1 MGVISTIDYVIIAI
15 YLAGMVG
22 VGLWFAKKHT
32 DFDDF
37 FLAGRS
43 LTTPLLI
50 TTLISTYYGIDVLF
64 GDSQLGFTDGVVAWF
79 GYARPTYAF
88 FLIAAFL
95 LAQRLREEDF
105 KSLPDILDKYY
116 GKNTRYVG
124 AVTSFI
130 YSLPALSLYGFGMLG
145 DVILGWEPVAGMLV
159 LGGIA
164 LVYTLTGGFWA
175 VVLTDSIQFVL
186 MCVVLAMAFPFAMNL
201 IGGFD
206 IMIEKLEPSYFDSM
220 GDLSIWLIIIY
231 ASTGLSIL
239 VEPAFYQRVFAA
251 KSYKNIRN
259 ALIIGIFIWGSY
271 DWIITILAMA
281 AKTGTLIGKTIID
294 PGTGELIQKTIIDP
308 GVAPDAALLT
318 VMVAALPAGALGLF
332 MAGVLSTEMS
342 TLDSY
347 CLVAGGNVAYDIYKP
362 AIKPDATDQELIKT
376 TRYGILL
383 SWVLG
388 FAMAV
393 SFEQMLGLWV
403 FMASILISSVLVPIL
418 LGLYVPKFRKP
429 LAGFLSAGLGLSS
442 TVILNVYIM
451 MNGTFDLEEET
462 YIVQWLGIDFLQE
475 FVMYITVPISLI
487 GFFIGL
493 ALDKGGRS

>member
-1 MGVISTIDYVIIAI
+1 MYPIATIDYIIIAI
-15 YLAGMVG
+15 YLMGMIGVG
-22 VGLWFAKKHT
+22 VWFAKKHT

-88 FLIAAFL
+88 FLIAAFF
-95 LAQRLREEDF
+95 LAQRLKEEDF

-124 AVTSFI
+124 AITSFI

-145 DVILGWEPVAGMLV
+145 DVILGWEPIMGMLV

-175 VVLTDSIQFVL
+175 VVLTDSIQFL
-186 MCVVLAMAFPFAMNL
+186 FMCVVLALAVPFAMNF

-206 IMIEKLEPSYFDSM
+206 KMIDILEPSYFDTM

-231 ASTGLSIL
+231 ASTGLAIL
-239 VEPAFYQRVFAA
+239 VEPTFYQRIFAA
-251 KSYKNIRN
+251 KSYKNVRN

-271 DWIITILAMA
+271 DWIITIIAMA
-281 AKTGTLIGKTIID
+281 AKTGVLQGILPTD
-294 PGTGELIQKTIIDP
+294 
-308 GVAPDAALLT
+308 VAPDAALLT

-347 CLVAGGNVAYDIYKP
+347 CLVAGGNVAYDIYRP
-362 AIKPDATDQELIKT
+362 AIKPDATDEELIKK

-383 SWVLG
+383 SWILG
-388 FAMAV
+388 LAMAV
-393 SFEQMLGLWV
+393 SFDQMLGLWV
-403 FMASILISSVLVPIL
+403 FMASILISSVMVPIL
-418 LGLYVPKFRKP
+418 LGLFIPRFRKA
-429 LAGFLSAGLGLSS
+429 LAGFLSAGLGLAS
-442 TVILNVYIM
+442 TVILNIYIM
-451 MNGTFDLEEET
+451 MTGTFDVLEET
-462 YIVQWLGIDFLQE
+462 YIIQWFGIDFLQE
-475 FVMYITVPISLI
+475 FIMYITVPISLL

-493 ALDKGGRS
+493 ILDKGDRS

>member
-1 MGVISTIDYVIIAI
+1 MHEIATIDYIII
-15 YLAGMVG
+15 SLYLLGMVG
-22 VGLWFAKKHT
+22 VGLWFAKKHS
-32 DFDDF
+32 DFEDF

-64 GDSQLGFTDGVVAWF
+64 GDSQLGFTNGVVAWF
-79 GYARPTYAF
+79 AYARPTYAF

-95 LAQRLREEDF
+95 LAHRLREEDF

-116 GKNTRYVG
+116 GKKTRYVG

-145 DVILGWEPVAGMLV
+145 EVILDWEPIMGMLV

-164 LVYTLTGGFWA
+164 LIYTITGGFWA
-175 VVLTDSIQFVL
+175 VALTDSIQFVL

-206 IMIEKLEPSYFDSM
+206 SMIEVLEPSYFDTL
-220 GDLSIWLIIIY
+220 GDMSIWLIIIY

-239 VEPAFYQRVFAA
+239 VEPTFYQRIFAA
-251 KSYKNIRN
+251 KSYKNVRN
-259 ALIIGIFIWGSY
+259 ALVIGIFIWGSY

-281 AKTGTLIGKTIID
+281 AKVAVIQGTL
-294 PGTGELIQKTIIDP
+294 PGD
-308 GVAPDAALLT
+308 VAPDAALLT
-318 VMVAALPAGALGLF
+318 IMVAALPAGALGLF
-332 MAGVLSTEMS
+332 LAGVLSTEMS

-362 AIKPDATDQELIKT
+362 AFKPSATDQELIKT
-376 TRYGILL
+376 TRRGILL

-388 FAMAV
+388 FAMAI
-393 SFEQMLGLWV
+393 SFDQMLGLWV
-403 FMASILISSVLVPIL
+403 FLASILISSVLAPIL
-418 LGLYVPKFRKP
+418 LGMYVPKFRKP
-429 LAGFLSAGLGLSS
+429 LAGFLSAGLGLVS
-442 TVILNVYIM
+442 TVILNIYIM
-451 MNGTFDLEEET
+451 TNGVFDLDEET
-462 YIVQWLGIDFLQE
+462 YIIHWFGIDFPQE

-487 GFFIGL
+487 GFFVGVIF
-493 ALDKGGRS
+493 DKGDRS

>member
-1 MGVISTIDYVIIAI
+1 MYSIATIDYIIIAI
-15 YLAGMVG
+15 YLMGMIGVG
-22 VGLWFAKKHT
+22 VWFAKKHT

-37 FLAGRS
+37 FLAGRT

-88 FLIAAFL
+88 FLIAAFF
-95 LAQRLREEDF
+95 LAQRLKEEDF

-116 GKNTRYVG
+116 GKKTRYVG
-124 AVTSFI
+124 AITSFI

-145 DVILGWEPVAGMLV
+145 DVILGWEPIMGMLV

-175 VVLTDSIQFVL
+175 VVLTDSIQFL
-186 MCVVLAMAFPFAMNL
+186 FMCVVLALAVPFAMNF

-206 IMIEKLEPSYFDSM
+206 KMIDILEPSYFDTM

-231 ASTGLSIL
+231 ASTGLAIL
-239 VEPAFYQRVFAA
+239 VEPTFYQRIFAA
-251 KSYKNIRN
+251 KSYKNVRN

-271 DWIITILAMA
+271 DWIITIIAMA
-281 AKTGTLIGKTIID
+281 AKTGVLQGILPTD
-294 PGTGELIQKTIIDP
+294 
-308 GVAPDAALLT
+308 VAPDAALLT

-347 CLVAGGNVAYDIYKP
+347 CLVAGGNVAYDIYRP
-362 AIKPDATDQELIKT
+362 AIKPDATDEELIKK

-383 SWVLG
+383 SWILG
-388 FAMAV
+388 LAMAV
-393 SFEQMLGLWV
+393 SFDQMLGLWV
-403 FMASILISSVLVPIL
+403 FMASILISSVMVPIL
-418 LGLYVPKFRKP
+418 LGLFIPRFRKA
-429 LAGFLSAGLGLSS
+429 LAGFLSAGLGLAS
-442 TVILNVYIM
+442 TVILNIYIM
-451 MNGTFDLEEET
+451 MTGTFDVLEET
-462 YIVQWLGIDFLQE
+462 YIIQWFGIDFLQE
-475 FVMYITVPISLI
+475 FIMYITVPISLL

-493 ALDKGGRS
+493 ILDKGDRS

>member
-1 MGVISTIDYVIIAI
+1 MHVIDYIIISI

-50 TTLISTYYGIDVLF
+50 TTLISTYYGVDVLF

-116 GKNTRYVG
+116 GRNTRYVS

-145 DVILGWEPVAGMLV
+145 DVILGWEPIIGMLV
-159 LGGIA
+159 LGGIG

-175 VVLTDSIQFVL
+175 VVLTDSIQFVM
-186 MCVVLAMAFPFAMNL
+186 MCVVLALAFPFAMNL

-206 IMIEKLEPSYFDSM
+206 SMVEKLPASYFDTM

-231 ASTGLSIL
+231 ASTGLAIL
-239 VEPAFYQRVFAA
+239 VEPTFYQRIFAA
-251 KSYKNIRN
+251 KSYKNVRN
-259 ALIIGIFIWGSY
+259 ALVIGIFIWGSY

-281 AKTGTLIGKTIID
+281 AKTGTLMKIMGD
-294 PGTGELIQKTIIDP
+294 PIIDP

-318 VMVAALPAGALGLF
+318 IMVAALPVGALGLF

-362 AIKPDATDQELIKT
+362 AFKPDATDDELIRT

-383 SWVLG
+383 SWLLG

-403 FMASILISSVLVPIL
+403 FMASILISSTMTPIL
-418 LGLYVPKFRKP
+418 LGIYVPSFRKP
-429 LAGFLSAGLGLSS
+429 LAGFLSAGLGLLS
-442 TVILNVYIM
+442 TIILNIYIM
-451 MNGTFDLEEET
+451 MTGTFDTVEET
-462 YIVQWLGIDFLQE
+462 YIVQWFGIDFLQE
-475 FVMYITVPISLI
+475 FVMYITVPISFM

-493 ALDKGGRS
+493 VMDRGDRS

>member
-1 MGVISTIDYVIIAI
+1 MHVIDYIIISI

-50 TTLISTYYGIDVLF
+50 TTLIATYYGIDVLF

-79 GYARPTYAF
+79 AYARPTYAF

-95 LAQRLREEDF
+95 LAQRLRKEDF

-116 GKNTRYVG
+116 GRNTRYVS

-145 DVILGWEPVAGMLV
+145 DVILGWEPIIGMLV
-159 LGGIA
+159 LGGIG

-175 VVLTDSIQFVL
+175 VVLTDSIQFVM
-186 MCVVLAMAFPFAMNL
+186 MCVVLALAFPFAMNL

-206 IMIEKLEPSYFDSM
+206 SMVEKLPSSYFDTM

-231 ASTGLSIL
+231 ASTGLAIL
-239 VEPAFYQRVFAA
+239 VEPTFYQRIFAA
-251 KSYKNIRN
+251 KSYKNVRN
-259 ALIIGIFIWGSY
+259 ALVIGIFIWGSY

-281 AKTGTLIGKTIID
+281 AKTGTLMKIMGD
-294 PGTGELIQKTIIDP
+294 PIIDP
-308 GVAPDAALLT
+308 GVAPDAALLSI
-318 VMVAALPAGALGLF
+318 MVAALPVGALGLF

-362 AIKPDATDQELIKT
+362 AFKPDATDDELIRT
-376 TRYGILL
+376 TRYGIFL
-383 SWVLG
+383 SWLLG

-403 FMASILISSVLVPIL
+403 FMASILISSTMTPIL
-418 LGLYVPKFRKP
+418 LGIYVPSFRKP
-429 LAGFLSAGLGLSS
+429 LAGFLSAGLGLLS
-442 TVILNVYIM
+442 TIILNIYIM
-451 MNGTFDLEEET
+451 MTGTFDTVEET
-462 YIVQWLGIDFLQE
+462 YIVQWFGIDFLQE
-475 FVMYITVPISLI
+475 FVMYITVPISFM

-493 ALDKGGRS
+493 VMDRGDRS

>member
-1 MGVISTIDYVIIAI
+1 MHEIATIDYIII
-15 YLAGMVG
+15 SLYLMGMVG
-22 VGLWFAKKHT
+22 VGLWFAKKHS
-32 DFDDF
+32 DFEDF

-64 GDSQLGFTDGVVAWF
+64 GDSQLGFTNGVVAWF
-79 GYARPTYAF
+79 AYARPTYAF

-95 LAQRLREEDF
+95 LAHRLREEDF

-116 GKNTRYVG
+116 GKKTRYVG

-145 DVILGWEPVAGMLV
+145 EVILDWEPIMGMLV

-164 LVYTLTGGFWA
+164 LIYTITGGFWA
-175 VVLTDSIQFVL
+175 FALTDSIQFVL

-206 IMIEKLEPSYFDSM
+206 SMIEVLEPSYFDTL
-220 GDLSIWLIIIY
+220 GDMSIWLIIIY

-239 VEPAFYQRVFAA
+239 DEPTFYQRIFAA
-251 KSYKNIRN
+251 KSYKNVRN
-259 ALIIGIFIWGSY
+259 ALVIGIFIWGSY

-281 AKTGTLIGKTIID
+281 AKVAVIQGTL
-294 PGTGELIQKTIIDP
+294 PGD
-308 GVAPDAALLT
+308 VAPDAALLT
-318 VMVAALPAGALGLF
+318 IMVAALPAGALGLF
-332 MAGVLSTEMS
+332 LAGVLSTEMS

-362 AIKPDATDQELIKT
+362 AFKPSATDQELIKT
-376 TRYGILL
+376 TRHGILL

-388 FAMAV
+388 FAMAI
-393 SFEQMLGLWV
+393 SFDQMLGLWV
-403 FMASILISSVLVPIL
+403 FMASILISSVLAPIL
-418 LGLYVPKFRKP
+418 LGMYVPKFRKP
-429 LAGFLSAGLGLSS
+429 LAGFLSAGLGLVS
-442 TVILNVYIM
+442 TVILNIYIM
-451 MNGTFDLEEET
+451 TNGVFDLDEET
-462 YIVQWLGIDFLQE
+462 YIIHWFGIDFLQE

-487 GFFIGL
+487 GFFVGL
-493 ALDKGGRS
+493 IFDKGDQS

>member
-1 MGVISTIDYVIIAI
+1 MHVIDYIIISI

-50 TTLISTYYGIDVLF
+50 TTLISTYYGVDVLF

-95 LAQRLREEDF
+95 LAQRLRKEDF

-116 GKNTRYVG
+116 GKNTRYVS

-145 DVILGWEPVAGMLV
+145 DVILGWEPIIGMLV
-159 LGGIA
+159 LGGIG

-175 VVLTDSIQFVL
+175 VVLTDSIQFVM
-186 MCVVLAMAFPFAMNL
+186 MCVVLALAFPFAMNL

-206 IMIEKLEPSYFDSM
+206 SMVEKLPSSYFDTM

-231 ASTGLSIL
+231 ASTGLAIL
-239 VEPAFYQRVFAA
+239 VEPTFYQRIFAA
-251 KSYKNIRN
+251 KSYKNVRN
-259 ALIIGIFIWGSY
+259 ALVIGIFIWGSY

-281 AKTGTLIGKTIID
+281 AKTGTLMKVMGD
-294 PGTGELIQKTIIDP
+294 PIIDP
-308 GVAPDAALLT
+308 GVAPDAALLS
-318 VMVAALPAGALGLF
+318 VMVAALPVGALGLF

-362 AIKPDATDQELIKT
+362 AFKPDATDDELIRT

-383 SWVLG
+383 SWFLG

-403 FMASILISSVLVPIL
+403 FMASILISSTMTPIL
-418 LGLYVPKFRKP
+418 LGIYVPSFRKP
-429 LAGFLSAGLGLSS
+429 LAGFLSAGLGLLS
-442 TVILNVYIM
+442 TIILNIYIM
-451 MNGTFDLEEET
+451 MTGTFDTVEET
-462 YIVQWLGIDFLQE
+462 YIVEWFGINFLQE
-475 FVMYITVPISLI
+475 FIMYITVPISFM

-493 ALDKGGRS
+493 VMDRGNRS

>member
-1 MGVISTIDYVIIAI
+1 MHEIATIDYIII
-15 YLAGMVG
+15 SLYLVGMVG
-22 VGLWFAKKHT
+22 VGLWFAKKHS
-32 DFDDF
+32 DFEDF

-64 GDSQLGFTDGVVAWF
+64 GDSQLGFTNGVVAWF
-79 GYARPTYAF
+79 AYARPTYAF

-95 LAQRLREEDF
+95 LAHRLREEDF

-116 GKNTRYVG
+116 GKKTRYVG

-145 DVILGWEPVAGMLV
+145 DVILGWEPIMGMLV

-164 LVYTLTGGFWA
+164 LIYTITGGFWA
-175 VVLTDSIQFVL
+175 VALTDSIQFVL
-186 MCVVLAMAFPFAMNL
+186 MCVILAMAFPFAMNL

-206 IMIEKLEPSYFDSM
+206 SMIEVLEPSYFDTL
-220 GDLSIWLIIIY
+220 GDMSIWLIIIY

-239 VEPAFYQRVFAA
+239 VEPTFYQRIFAA
-251 KSYKNIRN
+251 KSYKNVRN
-259 ALIIGIFIWGSY
+259 ALVIGIFIWGSY

-281 AKTGTLIGKTIID
+281 AKVAVIQGTLPVD
-294 PGTGELIQKTIIDP
+294 
-308 GVAPDAALLT
+308 VAPDAALLT
-318 VMVAALPAGALGLF
+318 IMVAALPAGALGLF
-332 MAGVLSTEMS
+332 LAGVLATEMS

-362 AIKPDATDQELIKT
+362 AFKPSATDKELIKT

-388 FAMAV
+388 FAMAI
-393 SFEQMLGLWV
+393 SFDQMLGLWV
-403 FMASILISSVLVPIL
+403 FLASILISSVLAPIL
-418 LGLYVPKFRKP
+418 LGMYVPKFRKP
-429 LAGFLSAGLGLSS
+429 LAGFLSSGLGLVS
-442 TVILNVYIM
+442 TVILNIYIM
-451 MNGTFDLEEET
+451 TNGVFDLDEET
-462 YIVQWLGIDFLQE
+462 YIVHWFGIDFLQE

-487 GFFIGL
+487 GFFVGL
-493 ALDKGGRS
+493 IFDKGDRS

>member
-1 MGVISTIDYVIIAI
+1 MHEIATIDYIII
-15 YLAGMVG
+15 SLYLMGMVG
-22 VGLWFAKKHT
+22 VGLWFAKKHS
-32 DFDDF
+32 DFEDF

-64 GDSQLGFTDGVVAWF
+64 GDSQLGFTNGVVAWF
-79 GYARPTYAF
+79 AYARPTYAF

-95 LAQRLREEDF
+95 LAHRLKQEDF

-116 GKNTRYVG
+116 GKKTRYVG

-145 DVILGWEPVAGMLV
+145 DVILGWEPIMGMVV

-164 LVYTLTGGFWA
+164 LIYTLTGGFWA
-175 VVLTDSIQFVL
+175 VALTDSIQFVL
-186 MCVVLAMAFPFAMNL
+186 MCVVLAMAFPFAMKL

-206 IMIEKLEPSYFDSM
+206 SMVEVLEPSYFDTL
-220 GDLSIWLIIIY
+220 GDMSIWLIIIY

-239 VEPAFYQRVFAA
+239 VEPTFYQRIFAA
-251 KSYKNIRN
+251 KSYKNVRN
-259 ALIIGIFIWGSY
+259 ALVIGIFIWGSY

-281 AKTGTLIGKTIID
+281 AKVAVIQGTL
-294 PGTGELIQKTIIDP
+294 PGD
-308 GVAPDAALLT
+308 VAPDAALLT
-318 VMVAALPAGALGLF
+318 IMVAALPAGALGLF
-332 MAGVLSTEMS
+332 LAGVLSTEMS

-362 AIKPDATDQELIKT
+362 AFKPSATDQELIKT
-376 TRYGILL
+376 TRQGILL

-388 FAMAV
+388 FAMAI
-393 SFEQMLGLWV
+393 SFDQMLGLWV
-403 FMASILISSVLVPIL
+403 FLASILISSVLAPIL
-418 LGLYVPKFRKP
+418 LGMYVPKFRKP
-429 LAGFLSAGLGLSS
+429 LAGFLSAGLGLVS
-442 TVILNVYIM
+442 TVILNIYIM
-451 MNGTFDLEEET
+451 TNGVFDLDEET
-462 YIVQWLGIDFLQE
+462 YIIHWFGIDFLQE

-487 GFFIGL
+487 GFFVGL
-493 ALDKGGRS
+493 IFDKGDRS

>member
-1 MGVISTIDYVIIAI
+1 MHSIATIDYIIIAI
-15 YLAGMVG
+15 YLMGMIGVG
-22 VGLWFAKKHT
+22 VWFAKKHT

-37 FLAGRS
+37 FLAGRT

-64 GDSQLGFTDGVVAWF
+64 GDSQLGFTNGVVAWF

-88 FLIAAFL
+88 FLIAAFF
-95 LAQRLREEDF
+95 LAQRLKEEDF

-145 DVILGWEPVAGMLV
+145 DVILGWEPIMGMLV

-175 VVLTDSIQFVL
+175 VVLTDSIQFL
-186 MCVVLAMAFPFAMNL
+186 FMCVVLALAVPFAMNF

-206 IMIEKLEPSYFDSM
+206 KMIDILEPSYFDTM

-231 ASTGLSIL
+231 ASTGLAIL
-239 VEPAFYQRVFAA
+239 VEPTFYQRIFAA
-251 KSYKNIRN
+251 KSYKNVRN

-271 DWIITILAMA
+271 DWIITIIAMA
-281 AKTGTLIGKTIID
+281 AKTGVLQGILPTD
-294 PGTGELIQKTIIDP
+294 
-308 GVAPDAALLT
+308 VAPDAALLT

-347 CLVAGGNVAYDIYKP
+347 CLVAGGNVAYDIYRP
-362 AIKPDATDQELIKT
+362 AIKPDATDEELIKK

-383 SWVLG
+383 SWILG
-388 FAMAV
+388 LAMAV
-393 SFEQMLGLWV
+393 SFDQMLGLWV
-403 FMASILISSVLVPIL
+403 FMASILISSVMVPIL
-418 LGLYVPKFRKP
+418 LGLFIPRFRKA
-429 LAGFLSAGLGLSS
+429 LAGFLSAGLGLAS
-442 TVILNVYIM
+442 TVILNIYIM
-451 MNGTFDLEEET
+451 MTGTFDVLEET
-462 YIVQWLGIDFLQE
+462 YIIQWFGIDFLQE
-475 FVMYITVPISLI
+475 FIMYITVPISLL

-493 ALDKGGRS
+493 ILDKGDRS

>member
-1 MGVISTIDYVIIAI
+1 MYSIATIDYIIIAI
-15 YLAGMVG
+15 YLMGMIGVG
-22 VGLWFAKKHT
+22 VWFAKKHT

-88 FLIAAFL
+88 FLIAAFF
-95 LAQRLREEDF
+95 LAQRLKEEDF

-116 GKNTRYVG
+116 GKKTRYVG
-124 AVTSFI
+124 AITSFI

-145 DVILGWEPVAGMLV
+145 DVILGWEPIMGMLV

-175 VVLTDSIQFVL
+175 VVLTDSIQFL
-186 MCVVLAMAFPFAMNL
+186 FMCVVLALAVPFAMNF

-206 IMIEKLEPSYFDSM
+206 KMIDILEPSYFDTL

-231 ASTGLSIL
+231 ASTGLAIL
-239 VEPAFYQRVFAA
+239 VEPTFYQRIFAA
-251 KSYKNIRN
+251 KSYKNVRN

-271 DWIITILAMA
+271 DWIITIIAMA
-281 AKTGTLIGKTIID
+281 AKTGVLQGILPTD
-294 PGTGELIQKTIIDP
+294 
-308 GVAPDAALLT
+308 VAPDAALLT

-347 CLVAGGNVAYDIYKP
+347 CLVAGGNVAYDIYRP
-362 AIKPDATDQELIKT
+362 AIKPDATDEELIKK

-383 SWVLG
+383 SWILG
-388 FAMAV
+388 LAMAV
-393 SFEQMLGLWV
+393 SFDQMLGLWV
-403 FMASILISSVLVPIL
+403 FMASILISSVMVPIL
-418 LGLYVPKFRKP
+418 LGLFIPRFRKA
-429 LAGFLSAGLGLSS
+429 LAGFLSAGLGLAS
-442 TVILNVYIM
+442 TVILNIYIM
-451 MNGTFDLEEET
+451 MTGTFDVLEET
-462 YIVQWLGIDFLQE
+462 YIIQWFGIDFLQE
-475 FVMYITVPISLI
+475 FIMYITVPISLL

-493 ALDKGGRS
+493 ILDKGDRS

>member
-1 MGVISTIDYVIIAI
+1 
-15 YLAGMVG
+15 VG

-95 LAQRLREEDF
+95 LAQRLREENF

-116 GKNTRYVG
+116 GKKTRYVG

-145 DVILGWEPVAGMLV
+145 DVILGWKPIVGMLV
-159 LGGIA
+159 FGGIA

-175 VVLTDSIQFVL
+175 VVLTDSIQFVM
-186 MCVVLAMAFPFAMNL
+186 MCVVLAFAFPFAMNL

-206 IMIEKLEPSYFDSM
+206 SMIDTLEPSYFDTM

-239 VEPAFYQRVFAA
+239 VEPTFYQRIFAA
-251 KSYKNIRN
+251 KSYKSVRN

-271 DWIITILAMA
+271 DWMITILAMS
-281 AKTGTLIGKTIID
+281 AKVGVLKGLL
-294 PGTGELIQKTIIDP
+294 PGD
-308 GVAPDAALLT
+308 VAPDAALLT
-318 VMVAALPAGALGLF
+318 IMVAALPAGALGLF
-332 MAGVLSTEMS
+332 IAGVLSTEMS

-362 AIKPDATDQELIKT
+362 ALKPDATDTELIKT

-383 SWVLG
+383 SWFLG

-403 FMASILISSVLVPIL
+403 FMASMLISSTLPPNVVGI
-418 LGLYVPKFRKP
+418 YVPSFRKP
-429 LAGFLSAGLGLSS
+429 LAGFLSAGLGLLS
-442 TVILNVYIM
+442 TIILNIYIM
-451 MNGTFDLEEET
+451 MTGTFDTVEET
-462 YIVQWLGIDFLQE
+462 YIVQWFGIDFLQE
-475 FVMYITVPISLI
+475 FVMYITVPISFM

-493 ALDKGGRS
+493 VMDRGDKS

>member
-1 MGVISTIDYVIIAI
+1 MYEVATIDYIII
-15 YLAGMVG
+15 SLYLLGMIG
-22 VGLWFAKKHT
+22 VGLWFAKKHS
-32 DFDDF
+32 DFEDF

-64 GDSQLGFTDGVVAWF
+64 GDSQLGFTNGVVAWF
-79 GYARPTYAF
+79 AYARPTYAF

-95 LAQRLREEDF
+95 LAHRLREEDF

-116 GKNTRYVG
+116 GKKTRYVG

-145 DVILGWEPVAGMLV
+145 EVILGWEPIMGMVV

-164 LVYTLTGGFWA
+164 LIYTITGGFWA
-175 VVLTDSIQFVL
+175 VALTDSVQFVL

-206 IMIEKLEPSYFDSM
+206 KMIEVLEPSYFDTL
-220 GDLSIWLIIIY
+220 GDMSIWLIIIY

-239 VEPAFYQRVFAA
+239 VEPTFYQRIFAA
-251 KSYKNIRN
+251 KSYKNVRN
-259 ALIIGIFIWGSY
+259 ALVIGIFIWGSY

-281 AKTGTLIGKTIID
+281 AKVAVIQGTLPVD
-294 PGTGELIQKTIIDP
+294 
-308 GVAPDAALLT
+308 VAPDAALLT
-318 VMVAALPAGALGLF
+318 IMVAALPAGALGLF
-332 MAGVLSTEMS
+332 LAGVLSTEMS

-362 AIKPDATDQELIKT
+362 AFKPSATDQELIKT
-376 TRYGILL
+376 TRQGILL

-388 FAMAV
+388 FAMAI
-393 SFEQMLGLWV
+393 SFDQMLGLWV
-403 FMASILISSVLVPIL
+403 FMASILISSVLAPIL
-418 LGLYVPKFRKP
+418 LGMYVPKFRKP
-429 LAGFLSAGLGLSS
+429 LAGFLSAGLGLVS
-442 TVILNVYIM
+442 TVILNIYIM
-451 MNGTFDLEEET
+451 TNGVFDLEEET
-462 YIVQWLGIDFLQE
+462 YIIHWFGIDFLQE

-487 GFFIGL
+487 GFFVGL
-493 ALDKGGRS
+493 IFDKGDRS

>member
-1 MGVISTIDYVIIAI
+1 MHVIDYTIISI

-50 TTLISTYYGIDVLF
+50 TTLISTYYGVDVLF

-79 GYARPTYAF
+79 AYARPTYAF

-95 LAQRLREEDF
+95 LAQRLRKEDF

-116 GKNTRYVG
+116 GRNTRYVS

-145 DVILGWEPVAGMLV
+145 DVILGWEPIIGMLV
-159 LGGIA
+159 LGGIG

-175 VVLTDSIQFVL
+175 VVLTDSIQFVM
-186 MCVVLAMAFPFAMNL
+186 MCVVLALAFPFAMNL

-206 IMIEKLEPSYFDSM
+206 SMVEKLPSSYFDTM

-231 ASTGLSIL
+231 ASTGLAIL
-239 VEPAFYQRVFAA
+239 VEPTFYQRIFAA
-251 KSYKNIRN
+251 KSYKNVRN
-259 ALIIGIFIWGSY
+259 ALVIGIFIWGSY

-281 AKTGTLIGKTIID
+281 AKTGTLMKIMGD
-294 PGTGELIQKTIIDP
+294 PIIDP
-308 GVAPDAALLT
+308 GVAPDAALLSI
-318 VMVAALPAGALGLF
+318 MVAALPVGALGLF

-362 AIKPDATDQELIKT
+362 AFKPDATDDELIRT

-383 SWVLG
+383 SWLLG

-403 FMASILISSVLVPIL
+403 FMASILISSTMTPIL
-418 LGLYVPKFRKP
+418 LGIYVPSFRKP
-429 LAGFLSAGLGLSS
+429 LAGFLSAGLGLLS
-442 TVILNVYIM
+442 TIILNIYIM
-451 MNGTFDLEEET
+451 MTGTFDTVEET
-462 YIVQWLGIDFLQE
+462 YIVQWFGIDFLQE
-475 FVMYITVPISLI
+475 FVMYITVPISFM

-493 ALDKGGRS
+493 VMDRGDRS

>member
-1 MGVISTIDYVIIAI
+1 MNVISPIDYVIITI
-15 YLAGMVG
+15 YLAGMVC
-22 VGLWFAKKHT
+22 VGIWFSKKHC

-88 FLIAAFL
+88 FLISAFL
-95 LAQRLREEDF
+95 LAKRLRKEDF
-105 KSLPDILDKYY
+105 KSLPDILDRYY

-124 AVTSFI
+124 ALTSFI
-130 YSLPALSLYGFGMLG
+130 YSLPALSLYGFGILG
-145 DVILGWEPVAGMLV
+145 DVILGWEPAIGMLV

-164 LVYTLTGGFWA
+164 LAYTLTGGFWA
-175 VVLTDSIQFVL
+175 VALTDSIQFVM
-186 MCVVLAMAFPFAMNL
+186 MCVVLAFAFPFAMNF

-206 IMIEKLEPSYFDSM
+206 TMIEVLEPSYFDTL

-239 VEPAFYQRVFAA
+239 VEPTFYQRIFAA
-251 KSYKNIRN
+251 RSYRNVRN
-259 ALIIGIFIWGSY
+259 ALVIGIFIWGSY
-271 DWIITILAMA
+271 DWLITILAMS
-281 AKTGTLIGKTIID
+281 AKVGVIKGILPSD
-294 PGTGELIQKTIIDP
+294 
-308 GVAPDAALLT
+308 VAPDAALLT

-362 AIKPDATDQELIKT
+362 AFKPDLTDDELIKK
-376 TRYGILL
+376 TRQGILL
-383 SWVLG
+383 SWLLG

-393 SFEQMLGLWV
+393 SFDQMLGLWV
-403 FMASILISSVLVPIL
+403 FMASVLISSVLVPIL

-429 LAGFLSAGLGLSS
+429 LAGLLSAGLGLSS
-442 TVILNVYIM
+442 TVLLNVYIM
-451 MNGTFDLEEET
+451 MTGTFDIVEET
-462 YIVQWLGIDFLQE
+462 YIVQWFGIDFLQE
-475 FVMYITVPISLI
+475 FIMYITVPISLF

-493 ALDKGGRS
+493 VLDKGDRQ

>member
-1 MGVISTIDYVIIAI
+1 MYSIATIDYIIIAI
-15 YLAGMVG
+15 YLMGMIGVG
-22 VGLWFAKKHT
+22 VWFAKKHT

-64 GDSQLGFTDGVVAWF
+64 GDSQLGFTNGVVAWF

-88 FLIAAFL
+88 FLIAAFF
-95 LAQRLREEDF
+95 LAQRLKEEDF

-145 DVILGWEPVAGMLV
+145 DVILGWEPIMGMLV

-175 VVLTDSIQFVL
+175 VVLTDSIQFL
-186 MCVVLAMAFPFAMNL
+186 FMCVVLSLAVPFAMNF
-201 IGGFD
+201 IVGFD
-206 IMIEKLEPSYFDSM
+206 KMIDILEPSYFDTM
-220 GDLSIWLIIIY
+220 CDLSIWLIIIY
-231 ASTGLSIL
+231 ASTGLAIL
-239 VEPAFYQRVFAA
+239 VEPTFYQRIFAA
-251 KSYKNIRN
+251 KSYKNVRN

-271 DWIITILAMA
+271 DWIITIIAMA
-281 AKTGTLIGKTIID
+281 AKTGVLQGILPTDL
-294 PGTGELIQKTIIDP
+294 
-308 GVAPDAALLT
+308 APDAALLT

-347 CLVAGGNVAYDIYKP
+347 CLVAGGNVAYDIYRP
-362 AIKPDATDQELIKT
+362 AIKPDATDEELIKK

-383 SWVLG
+383 SWILG
-388 FAMAV
+388 LAMAV
-393 SFEQMLGLWV
+393 SFDQMLGLWV
-403 FMASILISSVLVPIL
+403 FMASILISSVMVPIL
-418 LGLYVPKFRKP
+418 LGLFIPRFRKA
-429 LAGFLSAGLGLSS
+429 LAGFLSAGLGLAS
-442 TVILNVYIM
+442 TVILNIYIM
-451 MNGTFDLEEET
+451 MTGTFDVLEET
-462 YIVQWLGIDFLQE
+462 YIIQWFGIDFLQE
-475 FVMYITVPISLI
+475 FIMYITVPISLL

-493 ALDKGGRS
+493 ILDKGDRS

>member
-1 MGVISTIDYVIIAI
+1 MGAISTIDYVIIAL
-15 YLAGMVG
+15 YLSGMVG

-95 LAQRLREEDF
+95 LAQRLREENF

-116 GKNTRYVG
+116 GKKTRYVG

-145 DVILGWEPVAGMLV
+145 DVILGWKPIVGMLV

-175 VVLTDSIQFVL
+175 VVLTDSIQFVM
-186 MCVVLAMAFPFAMNL
+186 MCVVLAFAFPFAMNL

-206 IMIEKLEPSYFDSM
+206 SMINTLEPSYFDTM
-220 GDLSIWLIIIY
+220 GDLSIWLIVIY

-239 VEPAFYQRVFAA
+239 VEPTFYQRIFAA
-251 KSYKNIRN
+251 KSYKSVRN
-259 ALIIGIFIWGSY
+259 ALIIGVFIWGSY
-271 DWIITILAMA
+271 DWMITILAMS
-281 AKTGTLIGKTIID
+281 AKVGVLKGLL
-294 PGTGELIQKTIIDP
+294 PGD
-308 GVAPDAALLT
+308 VAPDAALLT
-318 VMVAALPAGALGLF
+318 IMVAALPAGALGLF
-332 MAGVLSTEMS
+332 IAGVLSTEMS

-362 AIKPDATDQELIKT
+362 ALKPDATDTELIKM

-383 SWVLG
+383 SWFLG

-403 FMASILISSVLVPIL
+403 FLASILISSTLTPIL
-418 LGLYVPKFRKP
+418 LGIYIPNFRRP
-429 LAGFLSAGLGLSS
+429 LAGFFSAGLGLLS
-442 TVILNVYIM
+442 TIILNIYIM
-451 MNGTFDLEEET
+451 IYGTFDPVDET
-462 YIVQWLGIDFLQE
+462 YFVQWFGVDFLQE
-475 FVMYITVPISLI
+475 FIMYITIPISLI
-487 GFFIGL
+487 GFFAGFF
-493 ALDKGGRS
+493 LDKGGQS

>member
-1 MGVISTIDYVIIAI
+1 MHVIDYIIISI

-50 TTLISTYYGIDVLF
+50 TTLISTYYGVDVLF

-116 GKNTRYVG
+116 GKNTRYVS

-145 DVILGWEPVAGMLV
+145 DVILGWEPIIGMLV
-159 LGGIA
+159 LGGIG

-175 VVLTDSIQFVL
+175 VVLTDSIQFVM
-186 MCVVLAMAFPFAMNL
+186 MCVVLALAFPFAMNL

-206 IMIEKLEPSYFDSM
+206 SMVEKLPSSYFDTM

-231 ASTGLSIL
+231 ASTGLAIL
-239 VEPAFYQRVFAA
+239 VEPTFYQRIFAA
-251 KSYKNIRN
+251 KSYKNVRN
-259 ALIIGIFIWGSY
+259 ALVIGIFIWGSY

-281 AKTGTLIGKTIID
+281 AKTGTLMKVMGD
-294 PGTGELIQKTIIDP
+294 PIIDP
-308 GVAPDAALLT
+308 GVAPDAALLS
-318 VMVAALPAGALGLF
+318 VMVAALPVGALGLF

-362 AIKPDATDQELIKT
+362 AFKPDATDDELIRT

-383 SWVLG
+383 SWLLG

-403 FMASILISSVLVPIL
+403 FMASILISSTMTPIL
-418 LGLYVPKFRKP
+418 LGIYVPSFRKP
-429 LAGFLSAGLGLSS
+429 LAGFLSAGLGLLS
-442 TVILNVYIM
+442 TIILNIYIM
-451 MNGTFDLEEET
+451 MTGTFDTVEET
-462 YIVQWLGIDFLQE
+462 YIVEWFGINFLQE
-475 FVMYITVPISLI
+475 FIMYITVPISFM

-493 ALDKGGRS
+493 VMDRGNRS

>member
-1 MGVISTIDYVIIAI
+1 MYEVATIDYIII
-15 YLAGMVG
+15 SLYLLGMIG
-22 VGLWFAKKHT
+22 VGLWFAKKHS
-32 DFDDF
+32 DFEDF

-64 GDSQLGFTDGVVAWF
+64 GDSQLGFTNGVVAWF
-79 GYARPTYAF
+79 AYARPTYAF

-95 LAQRLREEDF
+95 LAHRLKQEDF

-116 GKNTRYVG
+116 GKKTRYVG

-145 DVILGWEPVAGMLV
+145 DVILGWEPIMGMVV

-164 LVYTLTGGFWA
+164 LIYTLTGGFWA
-175 VVLTDSIQFVL
+175 VALTDSIQFVL

-206 IMIEKLEPSYFDSM
+206 SMIEVLEPSYFDTL
-220 GDLSIWLIIIY
+220 GDMSIWLIIIY

-239 VEPAFYQRVFAA
+239 VEPTFYQRIFAA
-251 KSYKNIRN
+251 KSYKNVRN
-259 ALIIGIFIWGSY
+259 ALVIGIFIWGSY

-281 AKTGTLIGKTIID
+281 AKVAVIQGTL
-294 PGTGELIQKTIIDP
+294 PGD
-308 GVAPDAALLT
+308 VAPDAALLT
-318 VMVAALPAGALGLF
+318 IMVAALPAGALGLF
-332 MAGVLSTEMS
+332 LAGVLSTEMS

-362 AIKPDATDQELIKT
+362 AFKPSATDQELIKT
-376 TRYGILL
+376 TRHGILL

-388 FAMAV
+388 FAMAI
-393 SFEQMLGLWV
+393 SFDQMLGLWV
-403 FMASILISSVLVPIL
+403 FLASILISSVLAPIL
-418 LGLYVPKFRKP
+418 LGMYVPKFRKP
-429 LAGFLSAGLGLSS
+429 LAGFLSAGLGLVS
-442 TVILNVYIM
+442 TVILNIYIM
-451 MNGTFDLEEET
+451 TNGVFDLDEET
-462 YIVQWLGIDFLQE
+462 YIIHWFGIDFLQE

-487 GFFIGL
+487 GFFVGL
-493 ALDKGGRS
+493 IFDKGDRS

>member
-1 MGVISTIDYVIIAI
+1 MYEVATIDYIII
-15 YLAGMVG
+15 SLYLLGMIG
-22 VGLWFAKKHT
+22 VGLWFAKKHS
-32 DFDDF
+32 DFEDF

-64 GDSQLGFTDGVVAWF
+64 GDSQLGFTNGVVAWF
-79 GYARPTYAF
+79 AYARPTYAF

-95 LAQRLREEDF
+95 LAHRLREEDF

-116 GKNTRYVG
+116 GKKTRYVG

-145 DVILGWEPVAGMLV
+145 DVILGWEPIMGMLV

-164 LVYTLTGGFWA
+164 LIYTITGGFWA
-175 VVLTDSIQFVL
+175 VALTDSIQFVL
-186 MCVVLAMAFPFAMNL
+186 MCVILAMAFPFAMNL

-206 IMIEKLEPSYFDSM
+206 SMIEVLEPSYFDTL
-220 GDLSIWLIIIY
+220 GDMSIWLIIIY

-239 VEPAFYQRVFAA
+239 VEPTFYQRIFAA
-251 KSYKNIRN
+251 KSYKNVRN
-259 ALIIGIFIWGSY
+259 ALVIGIFIWGSY

-281 AKTGTLIGKTIID
+281 AKVAVIQGTLPVD
-294 PGTGELIQKTIIDP
+294 
-308 GVAPDAALLT
+308 VAPDAALLT
-318 VMVAALPAGALGLF
+318 IMVAALPAGALGLF
-332 MAGVLSTEMS
+332 LAGVLATEMS

-362 AIKPDATDQELIKT
+362 AFKPSATDQELIKT
-376 TRYGILL
+376 TRQGILL

-388 FAMAV
+388 FAMAI
-393 SFEQMLGLWV
+393 SFDQMLGLWV
-403 FMASILISSVLVPIL
+403 FLASILISSVLAPIL
-418 LGLYVPKFRKP
+418 LGMYVPKFRKP
-429 LAGFLSAGLGLSS
+429 LAGFLSSGLGLVS
-442 TVILNVYIM
+442 TVILNIYIM
-451 MNGTFDLEEET
+451 TNGVFDLDEET
-462 YIVQWLGIDFLQE
+462 YIIHWFGIDFLQE

-487 GFFIGL
+487 GFFVGL
-493 ALDKGGRS
+493 IFDKGDRS

>member
-1 MGVISTIDYVIIAI
+1 MGAISTIDYVIIAL
-15 YLAGMVG
+15 YLSGMVG

-95 LAQRLREEDF
+95 LAQRLREENF

-116 GKNTRYVG
+116 GKKTRYVG

-145 DVILGWEPVAGMLV
+145 DVILGWKPIVGMLV
-159 LGGIA
+159 FGGIA

-175 VVLTDSIQFVL
+175 VVLTDSIQFVM
-186 MCVVLAMAFPFAMNL
+186 MCVVLAFAFPFAMNL

-206 IMIEKLEPSYFDSM
+206 SMIDTLEPSYFDTM

-239 VEPAFYQRVFAA
+239 VEPTFYQRIFAA
-251 KSYKNIRN
+251 KSYKSVRN
-259 ALIIGIFIWGSY
+259 ALIIGVFIWGSY
-271 DWIITILAMA
+271 DWMITILAMS
-281 AKTGTLIGKTIID
+281 AKVGVLKGLL
-294 PGTGELIQKTIIDP
+294 PGD
-308 GVAPDAALLT
+308 VAPDAALLT
-318 VMVAALPAGALGLF
+318 IMVAALPAGALGLF
-332 MAGVLSTEMS
+332 IAGVLSTEMS

-347 CLVAGGNVAYDIYKP
+347 CLVAGGNVAYDIYKR
-362 AIKPDATDQELIKT
+362 ALKPDATDSELIKT

-383 SWVLG
+383 SWFLG

-403 FMASILISSVLVPIL
+403 FLASILISSTLAPIL
-418 LGLYVPKFRKP
+418 LGIYIPNFRRP
-429 LAGFLSAGLGLSS
+429 LAGFFSAGLGLLS
-442 TVILNVYIM
+442 TIILNIYIM
-451 MNGTFDLEEET
+451 IYGTFDPVEET
-462 YIVQWLGIDFLQE
+462 YFVQWFGVDFLQE
-475 FVMYITVPISLI
+475 FIMYITIPISLI
-487 GFFIGL
+487 GFFAGFV
-493 ALDKGGRS
+493 LDKGGRS

>member
-1 MGVISTIDYVIIAI
+1 MHAIDYIIISI
-15 YLAGMVG
+15 YLTGMVS

-50 TTLISTYYGIDVLF
+50 TTLISTYYGVDVLF

-95 LAQRLREEDF
+95 LAQRLRKDDF

-116 GKNTRYVG
+116 GKNTRYVS

-145 DVILGWEPVAGMLV
+145 DVILGWEPIIGMLV
-159 LGGIA
+159 LGGIG

-175 VVLTDSIQFVL
+175 VVLTDSIQFVM
-186 MCVVLAMAFPFAMNL
+186 MCLVLALAFPFAMNL

-206 IMIEKLEPSYFDSM
+206 SMIEELPSSYFYTM

-231 ASTGLSIL
+231 ASTGLAIL
-239 VEPAFYQRVFAA
+239 VEPTFYQRIFAA
-251 KSYKNIRN
+251 KSYKNVRN
-259 ALIIGIFIWGSY
+259 ALVIGIFIWGSY

-281 AKTGTLIGKTIID
+281 AKTGTLMKIMGD
-294 PGTGELIQKTIIDP
+294 PIIDP

-318 VMVAALPAGALGLF
+318 IMVAALPVGALGLF

-362 AIKPDATDQELIKT
+362 AFKPDATDDELIKT

-383 SWVLG
+383 SWLLG

-403 FMASILISSVLVPIL
+403 FMASILISSTMIPIL
-418 LGLYVPKFRKP
+418 LGIYVPSFRKP
-429 LAGFLSAGLGLSS
+429 LAGFLSAGLGLLS
-442 TVILNVYIM
+442 TIILNIYIM
-451 MNGTFDLEEET
+451 MTGRFDTLEET
-462 YIVQWLGIDFLQE
+462 YIVQWFGIDFLQE
-475 FVMYITVPISLI
+475 FIMYITVPISFM

-493 ALDKGGRS
+493 VIDRGNRS

>member
-1 MGVISTIDYVIIAI
+1 MYEVATIDYIII
-15 YLAGMVG
+15 SLYLLGMVG
-22 VGLWFAKKHT
+22 VGLWFAKKHS
-32 DFDDF
+32 DFEDF

-64 GDSQLGFTDGVVAWF
+64 GDSQLGFTNGVVAWF
-79 GYARPTYAF
+79 AYARPTYAF

-95 LAQRLREEDF
+95 LAHRLKQEDF

-116 GKNTRYVG
+116 GKKTRYVG

-145 DVILGWEPVAGMLV
+145 EVILGWEPIMGMLV

-164 LVYTLTGGFWA
+164 LVYTITGGFWA
-175 VVLTDSIQFVL
+175 VALTDSIQFVL

-206 IMIEKLEPSYFDSM
+206 SMIEVLEPSYFDTL
-220 GDLSIWLIIIY
+220 GDMSIWLIIIY

-239 VEPAFYQRVFAA
+239 VEPTFYQRIFAA
-251 KSYKNIRN
+251 KSYKNVRN
-259 ALIIGIFIWGSY
+259 ALVIGIFIWGSY

-281 AKTGTLIGKTIID
+281 AKVAVIQGTL
-294 PGTGELIQKTIIDP
+294 PGD
-308 GVAPDAALLT
+308 VAPDAALLT
-318 VMVAALPAGALGLF
+318 IMVAALPAGALGLF
-332 MAGVLSTEMS
+332 LAGVLSTEMS

-362 AIKPDATDQELIKT
+362 AFKPSATDQELIKT
-376 TRYGILL
+376 TRQGILL
-383 SWVLG
+383 SWALG
-388 FAMAV
+388 FAMAI
-393 SFEQMLGLWV
+393 SFDQMLGLWV
-403 FMASILISSVLVPIL
+403 FLASILISSVLAPIL
-418 LGLYVPKFRKP
+418 LGMYVPKFRKP
-429 LAGFLSAGLGLSS
+429 LAGFLSAGLGLVS
-442 TVILNVYIM
+442 TVILNIYIM
-451 MNGTFDLEEET
+451 TNGVFDLDEET
-462 YIVQWLGIDFLQE
+462 YIIHWFGIDFLQE

-487 GFFIGL
+487 GFFVGL
-493 ALDKGGRS
+493 IFDKGDRS

>member
-1 MGVISTIDYVIIAI
+1 MYSIATIDYIIIAI
-15 YLAGMVG
+15 YLMGMIGVG
-22 VGLWFAKKHT
+22 VWFAKRHT

-64 GDSQLGFTDGVVAWF
+64 GDSQLGFTNGVVAWF

-88 FLIAAFL
+88 FLIAAFF
-95 LAQRLREEDF
+95 LAQRLKEEDF

-124 AVTSFI
+124 AITSFI

-145 DVILGWEPVAGMLV
+145 DVILGWEPIMGMLV

-175 VVLTDSIQFVL
+175 VVLTDSIQFL
-186 MCVVLAMAFPFAMNL
+186 FMCVVLALAVPFAMNF

-206 IMIEKLEPSYFDSM
+206 KMIDILEPSYFDTM

-231 ASTGLSIL
+231 ASTGLAIL
-239 VEPAFYQRVFAA
+239 VEPTFYQRIFAA
-251 KSYKNIRN
+251 KSYKNVRN

-271 DWIITILAMA
+271 DWIITIIAMA
-281 AKTGTLIGKTIID
+281 AKTGVLQGILPTDL
-294 PGTGELIQKTIIDP
+294 
-308 GVAPDAALLT
+308 APDAALLT

-347 CLVAGGNVAYDIYKP
+347 CLVAGGNVAYDIYRP
-362 AIKPDATDQELIKT
+362 AIKPDATDEELIKK

-383 SWVLG
+383 SWILG
-388 FAMAV
+388 LAMAV
-393 SFEQMLGLWV
+393 SFDQMLGLWV
-403 FMASILISSVLVPIL
+403 FMASILISSVMVPIL
-418 LGLYVPKFRKP
+418 LGLFIPRFRKA
-429 LAGFLSAGLGLSS
+429 LAGFLSAGLGLAS
-442 TVILNVYIM
+442 TVILNIYIM
-451 MNGTFDLEEET
+451 MTGTFDVL
-462 YIVQWLGIDFLQE
+462 
-475 FVMYITVPISLI
+475 
-487 GFFIGL
+487 
-493 ALDKGGRS
+493 

>member
-1 MGVISTIDYVIIAI
+1 MGAISTIDYVIIAL
-15 YLAGMVG
+15 YLSGMVG

-88 FLIAAFL
+88 FLVAAFL
-95 LAQRLREEDF
+95 LAQRLREENF

-116 GKNTRYVG
+116 GKKTRYVG

-145 DVILGWEPVAGMLV
+145 DVILGWKPIVGMLV

-175 VVLTDSIQFVL
+175 VVLTDSIQFVM
-186 MCVVLAMAFPFAMNL
+186 MCVVLALAFPFAMNL

-206 IMIEKLEPSYFDSM
+206 SMIDTLEPNYFDTM
-220 GDLSIWLIIIY
+220 GDLSTWLIVIY

-239 VEPAFYQRVFAA
+239 VEPTFYQRIFAA
-251 KSYKNIRN
+251 KSYKSVRN

-271 DWIITILAMA
+271 DWMITILAMS
-281 AKTGTLIGKTIID
+281 AKVGVLKGVL
-294 PGTGELIQKTIIDP
+294 PGD
-308 GVAPDAALLT
+308 VAPDAALLT
-318 VMVAALPAGALGLF
+318 IMVAALPAGALGLF
-332 MAGVLSTEMS
+332 IAGVLSTEMS

-362 AIKPDATDQELIKT
+362 ALKPEATDTELIKT

-383 SWVLG
+383 SWFLG

-403 FMASILISSVLVPIL
+403 FLASILISSTLTPIL
-418 LGLYVPKFRKP
+418 LGIYIPNFRRP
-429 LAGFLSAGLGLSS
+429 LAGFFSAGLGLLS
-442 TVILNVYIM
+442 TIILNIYIM
-451 MNGTFDLEEET
+451 IYGTFDPVDET
-462 YIVQWLGIDFLQE
+462 YFIQWFGVDFLQE
-475 FVMYITVPISLI
+475 FIMYITIPISLI
-487 GFFIGL
+487 GFFAGFV
-493 ALDKGGRS
+493 LDKGGRS

>member
-1 MGVISTIDYVIIAI
+1 MGAISTIDYVIIAL
-15 YLAGMVG
+15 YLSGMVG

-32 DFDDF
+32 DFDDY

-88 FLIAAFL
+88 FLVAAFL
-95 LAQRLREEDF
+95 LAQRLREENF

-116 GKNTRYVG
+116 GKKTRYVG

-145 DVILGWEPVAGMLV
+145 DVILGWKPIVGMLV

-175 VVLTDSIQFVL
+175 VVLTDSIQFVM
-186 MCVVLAMAFPFAMNL
+186 MCVVLALAFPFAMNL

-206 IMIEKLEPSYFDSM
+206 SMIDTLEPSYFNTM

-239 VEPAFYQRVFAA
+239 VEPTFYQRIFAA
-251 KSYKNIRN
+251 KSYKSVRN

-271 DWIITILAMA
+271 DWMITILAMS
-281 AKTGTLIGKTIID
+281 AKVGVLKGLL
-294 PGTGELIQKTIIDP
+294 PGD
-308 GVAPDAALLT
+308 VAPDAALLT
-318 VMVAALPAGALGLF
+318 IMVAALPAGALGLF
-332 MAGVLSTEMS
+332 IAGVLSTEMS

-362 AIKPDATDQELIKT
+362 ALKPDATDTELIKT

-383 SWVLG
+383 SWFLG

-403 FMASILISSVLVPIL
+403 FLASILISSTLTPIL
-418 LGLYVPKFRKP
+418 LGIYIPSFRRP
-429 LAGFLSAGLGLSS
+429 LAGFFSAGLGLLS
-442 TVILNVYIM
+442 TIILNIYIM
-451 MNGTFDLEEET
+451 IYGTFDPVDET
-462 YIVQWLGIDFLQE
+462 YFIQWFGVDFLQE
-475 FVMYITVPISLI
+475 FIMYITIPISLI
-487 GFFIGL
+487 GFFAGFV
-493 ALDKGGRS
+493 LDKGGRS

>member
-1 MGVISTIDYVIIAI
+1 MYSIATIDYIIIAI
-15 YLAGMVG
+15 YLMGMIGVG
-22 VGLWFAKKHT
+22 VWFAKRHT

-88 FLIAAFL
+88 FLIAAFF
-95 LAQRLREEDF
+95 LAQRLKEEDF

-124 AVTSFI
+124 AITSFI

-145 DVILGWEPVAGMLV
+145 DVILGWEPIMGMLV

-175 VVLTDSIQFVL
+175 VVLTDSIQFL
-186 MCVVLAMAFPFAMNL
+186 FMCVVLALAVPFAMNF

-206 IMIEKLEPSYFDSM
+206 KMIDILEPSYFDTM

-231 ASTGLSIL
+231 ASTGLAIL
-239 VEPAFYQRVFAA
+239 VEPTFYQRIFAA
-251 KSYKNIRN
+251 KSYKNVRN

-271 DWIITILAMA
+271 DWIITIIAMA
-281 AKTGTLIGKTIID
+281 AKTGVLQGILPTDL
-294 PGTGELIQKTIIDP
+294 
-308 GVAPDAALLT
+308 APDAALLT

-347 CLVAGGNVAYDIYKP
+347 CLVAGGNVAYDIYRP
-362 AIKPDATDQELIKT
+362 AIKPDATDEELIKK

-383 SWVLG
+383 SWILG
-388 FAMAV
+388 LAMAV
-393 SFEQMLGLWV
+393 SFDQMLGLWV
-403 FMASILISSVLVPIL
+403 FMASILISSVMVPIL
-418 LGLYVPKFRKP
+418 LGLFIPRFRKA
-429 LAGFLSAGLGLSS
+429 LAGFLSAGLGLAS
-442 TVILNVYIM
+442 TVILNIYIM
-451 MNGTFDLEEET
+451 MTGTFDVLEET
-462 YIVQWLGIDFLQE
+462 YIIQWFGIDFLQE
-475 FVMYITVPISLI
+475 FIMYITVPISLL

-493 ALDKGGRS
+493 IFDKGDHS

>member
-1 MGVISTIDYVIIAI
+1 MNVISPIDYVIITI
-15 YLAGMVG
+15 YLAGMVC
-22 VGLWFAKKHT
+22 VGIWFSKKHS

-88 FLIAAFL
+88 FLISAFL
-95 LAQRLREEDF
+95 LAKRLRKEDF
-105 KSLPDILDKYY
+105 KSLPDILDRYY

-124 AVTSFI
+124 ALTSFI
-130 YSLPALSLYGFGMLG
+130 YSLPALSLYGFGILG
-145 DVILGWEPVAGMLV
+145 DVILGWEPAIGMLV

-164 LVYTLTGGFWA
+164 LAYTLTGGFWA
-175 VVLTDSIQFVL
+175 VALTDSIQFVM
-186 MCVVLAMAFPFAMNL
+186 MCVVLAFAFPFAMNF

-206 IMIEKLEPSYFDSM
+206 TMIEVLEPSYFDTL

-239 VEPAFYQRVFAA
+239 VEPTFYQRIFAA
-251 KSYKNIRN
+251 RSYRNVRN
-259 ALIIGIFIWGSY
+259 ALVIGIFIWGSY
-271 DWIITILAMA
+271 DWLITILAMS
-281 AKTGTLIGKTIID
+281 AKVGVIKGILPSD
-294 PGTGELIQKTIIDP
+294 
-308 GVAPDAALLT
+308 VAPDAALLT

-362 AIKPDATDQELIKT
+362 AFKPDLTDDELIKK
-376 TRYGILL
+376 TRQGILL
-383 SWVLG
+383 SWLLG

-393 SFEQMLGLWV
+393 SFDQMLGLWV
-403 FMASILISSVLVPIL
+403 FMASVLISSVLVPIL

-429 LAGFLSAGLGLSS
+429 LAGLLSAGLGLSS
-442 TVILNVYIM
+442 TVLLNVYIM
-451 MNGTFDLEEET
+451 MTGTFDIVEET
-462 YIVQWLGIDFLQE
+462 YIVQWFGIDFLQE
-475 FVMYITVPISLI
+475 FIMYITVPISLF

-493 ALDKGGRS
+493 VLDKGDRQ